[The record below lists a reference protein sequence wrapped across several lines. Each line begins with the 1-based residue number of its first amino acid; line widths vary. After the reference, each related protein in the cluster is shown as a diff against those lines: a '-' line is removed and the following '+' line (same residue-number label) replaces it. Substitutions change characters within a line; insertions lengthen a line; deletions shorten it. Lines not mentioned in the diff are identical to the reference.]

1 MLERRA
7 FIGHTPSNSGTLAG
21 IFNSR
26 QSPTALL
33 LVVSTM

>member
-1 MLERRA
+1 MLEYRA
-7 FIGHTPSNSGTLAG
+7 FVGHTPSNSATVAA

-26 QSPTALL
+26 QFLTALL